1 MKVLSTPAD
10 NELGCWLILL
20 LMPHGSELK
29 QTVKLLPNCFMF
41 VLICLILLHKLCCI
55 GFMLSIV
62 DSVLMFG
69 FIVVFYIV
77 QSSQLA
83 AKVKIND
90 LLI

>member
-1 MKVLSTPAD
+1 
-10 NELGCWLILL
+10 
-20 LMPHGSELK
+20 
-29 QTVKLLPNCFMF
+29 
-41 VLICLILLHKLCCI
+41 
-55 GFMLSIV
+55 MLSIV